1 MKLTMKRMAAYL
13 IDIVLLFAV
22 LLPLGLLVQWSL
34 GLSPQTGPEIALAIL
49 WNFSLPSW
57 LYFIISDTSSGGA
70 TIGKR
75 LLLIKVSA
83 RSGRVGFARALLR
96 TAVKLFPWELVHISM
111 FALSDDLGQLSFV
124 QLVGLNIANV
134 LLLIYLL
141 VLVVTRGRR
150 SVHDLLVSTAV
161 TPLY

>member
-1 MKLTMKRMAAYL
+1 MKLTIKRIAAYL

-34 GLSPQTGPEIALAIL
+34 RLSPQTGPEIALAIL

-75 LLLIKVSA
+75 LLRIKVSA
-83 RSGRVGFARALLR
+83 RSGGMSFARALLR
-96 TAVKLFPWELVHISM
+96 TAVKLFPWELVHISRCSR
-111 FALSDDLGQLSFV
+111 FL
-124 QLVGLNIANV
+124 
-134 LLLIYLL
+134 
-141 VLVVTRGRR
+141 TT
-150 SVHDLLVSTAV
+150 LVS
-161 TPLY
+161 